1 MLELEL
7 ELGLGFLRFRFLE
20 LWVAGCCG
28 YHPQGRNH
36 DQEEKITTRRNVEN
50 FVQLCA
56 NACPLAM
63 TLGTQPSRASNNP
76 RAVEEL

>member
-28 YHPQGRNH
+28 YHPQGSNH

-56 NACPLAM
+56 IFSYFLVY
-63 TLGTQPSRASNNP
+63 LSRPVNYSL
-76 RAVEEL
+76 RYY